1 MTIEDVAQNLKMHWN
16 TIKDIEKRCLQRRYK
31 HIDLSGLER
40 IAIDEFAIRK
50 GHIYQT
56 VVMDLDKGRIIYVAK
71 GRTLDC
77 LNGFWSMLKRHGI
90 KLKAV
95 AMDMWP
101 AYIGSV
107 IENSPETKIV
117 FDKFHIIKKM
127 NEAIDNTRRSLYA
140 METEL
145 NKQHVFKGLRWL
157 LLMKNDNLNETGKE
171 KLQRALN
178 MNQPLAEAYYLKE
191 ELGML
196 WEQATEDDANKFID
210 NWCDAAFSTG
220 ITHLRKFANMLKA
233 HRSGILNWFNHP
245 ISTGPLEGINN
256 KIKVLKRKA
265 YGYRDMEFFN
275 LKILNLHHSRY
286 ALL

>member
-1 MTIEDVAQNLKMHWN
+1 MG
-16 TIKDIEKRCLQRRYK
+16 C
-31 HIDLSGLER
+31 
-40 IAIDEFAIRK
+40 
-50 GHIYQT
+50 
-56 VVMDLDKGRIIYVAK
+56 IIK

-157 LLMKNDNLNETGKE
+157 LLMKNDNLNETGG
-171 KLQRALN
+171 
-178 MNQPLAEAYYLKE
+178 YF
-191 ELGML
+191 G
-196 WEQATEDDANKFID
+196 DID
-210 NWCDAAFSTG
+210 PQF
-220 ITHLRKFANMLKA
+220 R
-233 HRSGILNWFNHP
+233 
-245 ISTGPLEGINN
+245 
-256 KIKVLKRKA
+256 
-265 YGYRDMEFFN
+265 
-275 LKILNLHHSRY
+275 
-286 ALL
+286 